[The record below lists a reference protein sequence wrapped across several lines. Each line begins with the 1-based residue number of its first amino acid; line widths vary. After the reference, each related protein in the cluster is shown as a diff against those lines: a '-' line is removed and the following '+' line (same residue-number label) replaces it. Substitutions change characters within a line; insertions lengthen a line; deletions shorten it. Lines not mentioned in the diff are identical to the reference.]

1 MKSYS
6 KIIYILFWSISFY
19 SVCFSELKAQDRW
32 YDNLKIDYR
41 MELGAT
47 ASIITGIDAKSWLPN
62 PSARI
67 GVSADLKLKDT
78 PFYLSS
84 GLFITQK
91 GVKLK
96 FADESKITANPSYI
110 QIPLDLG
117 YRIDFKEDS
126 NIAFFLG
133 PYVAYG
139 VVGKYKTE
147 GKAIGNS
154 SNDIFSKELKKVN
167 RFDTGLGASVIYQ
180 KETFTIR
187 MGLEY
192 GFMKSVDINSQD
204 AYWKVKKNAMF
215 YNNNLQAYIS
225 VGYRFYY

>member
-1 MKSYS
+1 MKYFN
-6 KIIYILFWSISFY
+6 KILFSIFIVISLFSFSY
-19 SVCFSELKAQDRW
+19 LDLNAQDRW
-32 YDNLKIDYR
+32 YDNLKLEYR

-47 ASIITGIDAKSWLPN
+47 ASIITGMDASWLPN

-67 GVSADLKLKDT
+67 GVSADLKLKET

-96 FADESKITANPSYI
+96 FADDSKITANPSYI
-110 QIPLDLG
+110 QIPIELG
-117 YRIDFKEDS
+117 YRIDFKENS
-126 NIAFFLG
+126 NIGFFVG

-139 VVGKYKTE
+139 VVGKYKTY
-147 GKAIGNS
+147 GKAIGNNS
-154 SNDIFSKELKKVN
+154 TDIFGKDTRKVN
-167 RFDTGLGASVIYQ
+167 RFDTGIGLSAIYQ
-180 KETFTIR
+180 KETFSIR
-187 MGLEY
+187 MGVDY
-192 GFMKSVDINSQD
+192 GFLKSVNLDSQD
-204 AYWKVKKNAMF
+204 VYWRVKDGFM

>member
-1 MKSYS
+1 MNIFI
-6 KIIYILFWSISFY
+6 KITYNLFIAITFFSIFWGD
-19 SVCFSELKAQDRW
+19 LKAQDRW

-47 ASIITGIDAKSWLPN
+47 ASIITGMDANWLPN

-67 GVSADLKLKDT
+67 GISADLKLKET
-78 PFYLSS
+78 PFYISS

-96 FADESKITANPSYI
+96 FADDSKITANPSYI
-110 QIPLDLG
+110 QVPFDLG

-126 NIAFFLG
+126 NIAFFFG

-154 SNDIFSKELKKVN
+154 SNNIFSKEIKKVN
-167 RFDTGLGASVIYQ
+167 RFDTGLGASFIYQ

-187 MGLEY
+187 MGFEY
-192 GFMKSVDINSQD
+192 GFMKSINLDKQD
-204 AYWKVKKNAMF
+204 VYWRIKDSLFA
-215 YNNNLQAYIS
+215 NNNFQAYIS
-225 VGYRFYY
+225 LGYRFYY